1 MADANIIVK
10 IVDQTRG
17 GLNSVVT
24 QTDKAGAAAGR
35 ANTAFVGMGKA
46 VAAVAAAVSVDAFLK
61 FGDSVQ
67 NIQNRL
73 ALINPTLGD
82 TAENFQAVL
91 DIANRTFQPLDAVAG
106 LYQKVARSADQYGL
120 SAQQVSTVTE
130 SFTNLLRLAGADA
143 GTAAGAITQFAQAL
157 GSGTLRGDELNS
169 VIEAT
174 AGEILPLLA
183 EELGVSVGQVREMA
197 QEGKITGDILLNAL
211 GGGAAETAAKVD
223 NMSVTIG
230 GAITTLKNNFL
241 ALGTEATPVFNAI
254 AEGILLLA
262 NNLDTVVVAV
272 GTFVAAFAAAKLAA
286 IVTSIGSIT
295 TAMTLL
301 NAAIKANPFVAV
313 ASAITAAAVLVYEHF
328 DKIREVFV
336 GIWPEMQKAYLN
348 FENAFFKAIE
358 NAINSVVN
366 GFQNMGIKI
375 GGFFKGIAAAAMD
388 PLNAMDAFTK
398 AMEEAEAQVKLNVDK
413 AVDFSDAIAD
423 NDRKIVELTR
433 DTKTNTTSTDKNTGS
448 REDNTDATGEASE
461 ATEGWTDVTDQNTD
475 TVDKNTNA
483 LASQYKALAE
493 SRLAS
498 ERATRAVEDSIAAL
512 NGETKL
518 LELNQDERD
527 ELLGLIELENQKR
540 QELGDDIEDLTA
552 DEMDQ
557 LYDLAGTRDSVHL
570 DFMTLTEEEI
580 NAYYDAQEAHRKK
593 VESIKADLA
602 AKRKAEREALEAE
615 RKQQRERDSLTRD
628 IESSIKRYREDT
640 LGKSKIMQEELDR
653 FIKEARNQGRLN
665 DEEVQLAIKA
675 KRKEI
680 NDQIQDEYEDFINEQ
695 ERATREFKDE
705 FGLIYDDIY
714 DGIYKLFGIDGKARK
729 DIEKYNQYAKL
740 FLGTDILG
748 AVDNFITGSLMGMSG
763 KFVPGMQQEG
773 MNAGNA
779 IATPFNPG
787 GVAYNGIGGF
797 IQNAIYAIGGGGGFG
812 GGLIGAVIAL
822 FNTGLG
828 GSLKKIFKNVFD
840 WTKGIFGNV
849 GNFLGDIWGG
859 IKNVGGSI
867 FGGIGD
873 FFGGIV
879 SGIGDFF
886 SGLFADG
893 GYIRP
898 GTVGI
903 VGEAGAE
910 LVRGPANVTSAEDTA
925 NMMMGGGP
933 INVNFNINAVDAKG
947 VDQLLIE
954 RKALIADVV
963 RNAVQTSGRRL

>member
-35 ANTAFVGMGKA
+35 ANTAFVGMGRA
-46 VAAVAAAVSVDAFLK
+46 VAAVAAAVSVDAFLR

-73 ALINPTLGD
+73 KLINPELGT
-82 TAENFQAVL
+82 TAENFQNVL
-91 DIANRTFQPLDAVAG
+91 DIANRTYQPLDAVAG
-106 LYQKVARSADQYGL
+106 LYQKVARSAEQYGL
-120 SAQQVSTVTE
+120 STEQVNTVTE

-183 EELGVSVGQVREMA
+183 EELGVSAGQVRELA
-197 QEGKITGDILLNAL
+197 ADGKITGDILLNAL
-211 GGGAAETAAKVD
+211 GGGAAKTAEKVG

-262 NNLDTVVVAV
+262 NNLDTAV
-272 GTFVAAFAAAKLAA
+272 TFVGSFIAAFAAAKLAA
-286 IVTSIGSIT
+286 IVTSIGSIR
-295 TAMTLL
+295 TAVLAL
-301 NAAIKANPFVAV
+301 NVAIMANPIGLFATAV
-313 ASAITAAAVLVYEHF
+313 AAAATLIIQNW
-328 DKIREVFV
+328 DKIRDAFE
-336 GIWPEMQKAYLN
+336 GIWPAMQKAYLV
-348 FENAFFKAIE
+348 FENAFFKGIE
-358 NAINSVVN
+358 SAINNVVN
-366 GFQNMGIKI
+366 GFQNMGIRI
-375 GGFFKGIAAAAMD
+375 GGFFKGIAAAAKD
-388 PLNAMDAFTK
+388 PLNAMSAFEQ
-398 AMEEAEAQVKLNVDK
+398 AMAEAEAQVKKNVDK
-413 AVDFSDAIAD
+413 AVDFSEAIAD
-423 NDRKIVELTR
+423 NDKKIQELTR
-433 DTKTNTTSTDKNTGS
+433 DTKSNTGETDKNSDAKEQNTEETGKL
-448 REDNTDATGEASE
+448 SE
-461 ATEGWTDVTDQNTD
+461 ATEGWTNVT
-475 TVDKNTNA
+475 DKNTGVVDDNTDA
-483 LASQYKALAE
+483 IQAQYKALAE

-498 ERATRAVEDSIAAL
+498 ERATRAVEDSIGAL
-512 NGETKL
+512 RGETAL
-518 LELNQDERD
+518 LNLNQDERD
-527 ELLGLIELENQKR
+527 ELLGLIELENRKR
-540 QELGDDIEDLTA
+540 EELGDDIEDLTA

-580 NAYYDAQEAHRKK
+580 NAYYDAQQAHREK
-593 VESIKADLA
+593 VNQIKADLE
-602 AKRKAEREALEAE
+602 AKRKAERAALDAE
-615 RKQQRERDSLTRD
+615 RKMQRERDSLTRD
-628 IESSIKRYREDT
+628 VESSIRRYREDT
-640 LGKSKIMQEELDR
+640 LGKSKIMQEDLDD
-653 FIKEARNQGRLN
+653 FIQRARDQGRIN
-665 DEEVQLAIKA
+665 DERVQEAIRA
-675 KRKEI
+675 KRYDI
-680 NDQIQDEYEDFINEQ
+680 NQQIQREYEDLINEQ
-695 ERATREFKDE
+695 KRATNEFRNE
-705 FGLIYDDIY
+705 FNHIYDDIY
-714 DGIYKLFGIDGKARK
+714 SGIEKWTGKS
-729 DIEKYNQYAKL
+729 IGELEKYNQYAKFL
-740 FLGTDILG
+740 FGVDILG
-748 AVDNFITGSLMGMSG
+748 SVNGFIDNSLMAMSG
-763 KFVPGMQQEG
+763 RMVPGMVQ
-773 MNAGNA
+773 NGNA
-779 IATPFNPG
+779 MGQAIGTPFMPG
-787 GVAYNGIGGF
+787 GVAYNDIGGF
-797 IQNAIYAIGGGGGFG
+797 IQNAIFAIGGGGGFG
-812 GGLIGAVIAL
+812 GGLIGAVLAL

-828 GSLKKIFKNVFD
+828 GGLKNIFSNVFGYV
-840 WTKGIFGNV
+840 KNIFGGV

-859 IKNVGGSI
+859 IKSVGSSI
-867 FGGIGD
+867 FGGVGD
-873 FFGGIV
+873 FFSGIV
-879 SGIGDFF
+879 SGIGNFF

-910 LVRGPANVTSAEDTA
+910 LVRGPANVTSAADTA
-925 NMMMGGGP
+925 AMMMGGGP